1 MADLE
6 RLLAERLA
14 PAFVAVA
21 GRPADPTVRRSDH
34 ADFQVDG
41 AFAVA
46 RTVGRSPRE
55 VAAAVL
61 DQVSLDDLCSS
72 VEVAGGGFIN
82 LTVSDE
88 LLGRLLGEMRR
99 DDRLGV
105 PAVGAPETVVVD
117 YSAPNAAKE
126 MHVGHLRSTIIGD
139 AAVRLLEWLGHS
151 VLRENHVGDWG
162 TPFGMLI
169 EHLSDIGEAEAA
181 HELSV
186 GDLDGFY
193 RAARQKFDADEDF
206 RRRSRQRVVM
216 LQSGDPDTRRLWELL
231 VSESEKY
238 FLAVYRRL
246 GVRLTQAD
254 FVGESS
260 YDGQLSEVVSEL
272 DRLGLL
278 EESDGAKCVFPIG
291 FTNRSGEPLPLIVQ
305 KNDGGYGYAATDLA
319 TIRDRIL
326 RLGATRLLYVI
337 GLPQRLHLEM
347 VFEVAREAG
356 WLAPPARAEH
366 VGHGSVLGEDGRPLR
381 TRAGASVKLMDLLDE
396 AVARAGA
403 LIVEKD
409 PDLDQGARAAL
420 ADAVGIGAVKYADLS
435 SDRVRD
441 YVFSYDRM
449 LAFDGNTAPYL
460 QYAHARIRSIFRR
473 AGQDVPNEAGPI
485 LVAERAE
492 HALAIELLSFE
503 SVGFHRLT
511 GHLYRL
517 ATTFTTFYERWPV
530 LRAEGPLVRESRLGL
545 CDLTARVLA
554 RGLDLLGIQAP
565 ERM

>member
-169 EHLSDIGEAEAA
+169 EHLCDIGEAEAA

-473 AGQDVPNEAGPI
+473 AGQDAPNEALAAAVTSRNATPSNRLLAQAAALI
-485 LVAERAE
+485 RERVVTKAK
-492 HALAIELLSFE
+492 A
-503 SVGFHRLT
+503 
-511 GHLYRL
+511 
-517 ATTFTTFYERWPV
+517 ATTYN
-530 LRAEGPLVRESRLGL
+530 AAA
-545 CDLTARVLA
+545 DL
-554 RGLDLLGIQAP
+554 
-565 ERM
+565 